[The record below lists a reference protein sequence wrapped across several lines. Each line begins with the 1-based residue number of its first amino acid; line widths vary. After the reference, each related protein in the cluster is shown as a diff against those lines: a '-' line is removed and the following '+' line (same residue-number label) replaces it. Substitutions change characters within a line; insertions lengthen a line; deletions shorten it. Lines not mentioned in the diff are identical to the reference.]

1 MSTLLSSPLS
11 NKYSHSQVTY
21 TCRNSAR
28 ILVRSL
34 GYFCLLTNLTTPPSI
49 SILTGSR
56 SPPPA
61 LTIGNAARQTFLVFP
76 LFLVSFRGS
85 AVESGIWIWLRAC
98 VCGKHFLC
106 RNAAIGTE
114 AERRR
119 KGCKEN
125 RKESEKVVK
134 GFYTRRTPGEI
145 VMIVSAFC

>member
-1 MSTLLSSPLS
+1 
-11 NKYSHSQVTY
+11 
-21 TCRNSAR
+21 
-28 ILVRSL
+28 
-34 GYFCLLTNLTTPPSI
+34 
-49 SILTGSR
+49 
-56 SPPPA
+56 
-61 LTIGNAARQTFLVFP
+61 
-76 LFLVSFRGS
+76 
-85 AVESGIWIWLRAC
+85 VESGIWIWLRAC

-134 GFYTRRTPGEI
+134 GVYTRRTPGGKKYGGCDE

>member
-1 MSTLLSSPLS
+1 LREKEGGSCTI
-11 NKYSHSQVTY
+11 VAAGVVV
-21 TCRNSAR
+21 RNVIAVDEVADTVEISDHLFR
-28 ILVRSL
+28 TSLV
-34 GYFCLLTNLTTPPSI
+34 CLLMRNLV
-49 SILTGSR
+49 GAVR
-56 SPPPA
+56 GDA
-61 LTIGNAARQTFLVFP
+61 LHIGNAARQALLVFP